1 MARGALW
8 RNFGGAALGRGISE
22 VEEVDE
28 LQAAAGQRATE
39 LCVVC
44 ISPAVGA
51 K

>member
-1 MARGALW
+1 MEGIRILKQNIHPC
-8 RNFGGAALGRGISE
+8 RQGISE

-28 LQAAAGQRATE
+28 LQAAAGRRATE